1 MLDQNRNGQRDTIMH
16 WIDPDSLPEVS
27 GILERFVLNPHGEV
41 DGFVMKDKQAVVLV
55 HTPPHMEGE
64 LTRQFEPGETVHVR
78 GVRPRGAKLLAAV
91 SVTTAGGREIVD
103 NGPDH
108 DRKHPKV
115 KHEPMSVQDRVE
127 LSLFGPKGE
136 LRGALLSDGTVL
148 RVGPKEAEHAAALLS
163 PGAKLAAR
171 GDGLQTRHGRV
182 IHALEIG
189 PDLQRLKPVKKPK
202 PKDRKPKHGH
212 DEDTH
217 AA

>member
-1 MLDQNRNGQRDTIMH
+1 MH
-16 WIDPDSLPEVS
+16 WIDPESLPEVA
-27 GILERFVLNPHGEV
+27 GVFERFVLNPHGEV
-41 DGFVMKDKQAVVLV
+41 DGFVMKDKQTAILV
-55 HTPPHMEGE
+55 HTPPHMDGE
-64 LTRQFEPGETVHVR
+64 LTRHLSPGDKIRVR
-78 GVRPRGAKLLAAV
+78 GVRPRGAKLLAAIA
-91 SVTTAGGREIVD
+91 VTTAGGREIVD
-103 NGPDH
+103 EGPDH

-148 RVGPKEAEHAAALLS
+148 RIGPKEAEHFAALLA
-163 PGAKLAAR
+163 PGAKIAAR

-189 PDLQRLKPVKKPK
+189 PDSERLKPVKKPK
-202 PKDRKPKHGH
+202 PKDKKPKHGR
-212 DEDTH
+212 DEDAH